1 MLYVQYDSTVSGF
14 ISSLHL
20 ENVSLVRASFEGL
33 DRRGIT
39 GRYSYRIVEYE
50 IISSSFECG
59 QVSSFRRVK
68 DQDGVSV
75 DESENVGYVSSSR
88 RRVSWYSDAVTRD
101 SMCSVF
107 ETWKLYDVV
116 RFELASYCFRFIAS
130 YSDVWG
136 RSGDEQ
142 NSQGID
148 IGTYPS
154 NRESLQQYICS
165 TSQYN
170 V

>member
-1 MLYVQYDSTVSGF
+1 MIPPFHLF
-14 ISSLHL
+14 ICIFSLHL

-33 DRRGIT
+33 DRCGIT
-39 GRYSYRIVEYE
+39 RRYSYRIVEYE
-50 IISSSFECG
+50 IISCSFKCG
-59 QVSSFRRVK
+59 QVSSFRHVK

-107 ETWKLYDVV
+107 ETWKLYDVF
-116 RFELASYCFRFIAS
+116 RFELASYCFRFISS
-130 YSDVWG
+130 YSDVLG

-165 TSQYN
+165 ASQYN
-170 V
+170 A